1 MRKCWAFKEKFII
14 SSHLASHQTPSRSLS
29 VRIFVHFFGV
39 LLCYRNQ
46 ITFLSN
52 PTQII
57 GFRYNTHNISLT
69 LHNNEKVIDS
79 LTLCSSPQHSP
90 STIVQ
95 LLAFQIKLK
104 NLSLSWDGRRRRHW
118 ATREQY
124 WFFILCIWYS
134 YYAMVVYASIWL
146 SARVFFLF
154 SYFFGISARF
164 RLSMI
169 NWPFLVSSPILLTW
183 YSIIFQFKEENIA
196 RGSHGPGVLIFS
208 PLFAKVSSPM
218 LSCFA
223 YFSFCFQF
231 FQFNRGSSHRR
242 NLSEHSI
249 EPLSHVELD
258 RQC

>member
-29 VRIFVHFFGV
+29 VRSFVHFFGV

-52 PTQII
+52 STQII

-124 WFFILCIWYS
+124 WFFILY
-134 YYAMVVYASIWL
+134 MVFILCDGCLCFNLALRS
-146 SARVFFLF
+146 SFFLF

-169 NWPFLVSSPILLTW
+169 NWPFLVSSPFSDLILD
-183 YSIIFQFKEENIA
+183 
-196 RGSHGPGVLIFS
+196 
-208 PLFAKVSSPM
+208 
-218 LSCFA
+218 
-223 YFSFCFQF
+223 YFS
-231 FQFNRGSSHRR
+231 
-242 NLSEHSI
+242 
-249 EPLSHVELD
+249 V
-258 RQC
+258 

>member
-1 MRKCWAFKEKFII
+1 MFCSAIETKSLFI
-14 SSHLASHQTPSRSLS
+14 QTRL
-29 VRIFVHFFGV
+29 
-39 LLCYRNQ
+39 
-46 ITFLSN
+46 
-52 PTQII
+52 QII

-104 NLSLSWDGRRRRHW
+104 NLSLSWDGRERRHW
-118 ATREQY
+118 TTREQY
-124 WFFILCIWYS
+124 WFFILY
-134 YYAMVVYASIWL
+134 MVFILCDGCLCFNLALRSSFFSL
-146 SARVFFLF
+146 FLF
-154 SYFFGISARF
+154 FRDLRAISLEHDQLAVFGFFSH
-164 RLSMI
+164 S
-169 NWPFLVSSPILLTW
+169 LTW
-183 YSIIFQFKEENIA
+183 YSIIFQFKEENIS

-231 FQFNRGSSHRR
+231 FQFNRGSSHR
-242 NLSEHSI
+242 EEIWASI
-249 EPLSHVELD
+249 RSSLLSHGELD